1 MNQRIYLRKLH
12 NTVKNG
18 GGKQGYWVETHE
30 DKMRC
35 ANSPQ
40 NRFPKDKRQKE
51 VTFEKIAESSSQLTK
66 EMNS

>member
-1 MNQRIYLRKLH
+1 MEVENKDI
-12 NTVKNG
+12 
-18 GGKQGYWVETHE
+18 ETHE

-35 ANSPQ
+35 ANTPQ

-51 VTFEKIAESSSQLTK
+51 VTFEKIAESASQLTK